1 MPYIIIPDEVAQDH
15 TLSDKAKLL
24 YGYALRLHQMRKQ
37 GCYAQNGYFCEK
49 LNVHERQVQRYLSQ
63 LKEGGHVAILIKRD
77 KSIKIISRKIVP
89 KRVHKKEEE

>member
-1 MPYIIIPDEVAQDH
+1 MSYINIPDEVAQDH

-24 YGYALRLHQMRKQ
+24 YGYVLRLHQMKRQ

-63 LKEGGHVAILIKRD
+63 LKEGGHIAILIKRD
-77 KSIKIISRKIVP
+77 TSRKITSRKIVP
-89 KRVHKKEEE
+89 KRVHKKEG